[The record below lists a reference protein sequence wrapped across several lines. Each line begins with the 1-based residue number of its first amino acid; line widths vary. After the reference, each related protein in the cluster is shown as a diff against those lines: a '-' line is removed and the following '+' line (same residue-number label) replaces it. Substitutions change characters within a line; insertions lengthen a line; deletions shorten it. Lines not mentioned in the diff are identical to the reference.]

1 MLLGI
6 RLSQRGPTEQH
17 PFGYGMEVYFWSL
30 VIAIVTFGV
39 GGAVSIAEGIH
50 NLLRPEALT
59 RPLWNYVVL
68 LVSFLADGWTLIIG
82 YREFRAAG
90 AGAGPAEAGIWTGI
104 RDSKDPSRFIVILE
118 DGAATIGVLIAVL
131 GVWLSDRTGD
141 ARFDAAA
148 SILIG
153 ALVCAVGLVL
163 ARESKHL
170 LLGEG
175 ARRPT
180 VDAIRRTVLS
190 DPEVRAVRNLLT
202 MHLGPA
208 ELLLNLD
215 VEFNP
220 DLDFPEIAQAI
231 ERLESNIRKEHP
243 EVKRIFIEARNL
255 GSRAAPAGAP
265 ASATT

>member
-1 MLLGI
+1 MKQTMRRKLVAGNWKMYGSRSMASDLAGAIAARMPTDIDVAVFPPFPYITALSEQLAGTALQLGAQDVSEHEGQGAYTGEVSAAMLAEGLHSVADGSNNLLMLLGI

-17 PFGYGMEVYFWSL
+17 PLGYGMAVYFWSL

-131 GVWLSDRTGD
+131 T
-141 ARFDAAA
+141 
-148 SILIG
+148 I
-153 ALVCAVGLVL
+153 
-163 ARESKHL
+163 
-170 LLGEG
+170 
-175 ARRPT
+175 RPT
-180 VDAIRRTVLS
+180 GLFGRVVVRRV
-190 DPEVRAVRNLLT
+190 
-202 MHLGPA
+202 
-208 ELLLNLD
+208 
-215 VEFNP
+215 
-220 DLDFPEIAQAI
+220 
-231 ERLESNIRKEHP
+231 
-243 EVKRIFIEARNL
+243 
-255 GSRAAPAGAP
+255 
-265 ASATT
+265 